1 MRRWTTVAV
10 LVALLALVG
19 LAVAPRA
26 AAETL
31 VRPEQGD
38 PGSRFTFLADGF
50 QARERVSFWLNSP
63 AGGVLATEVEGQ
75 SPVSADGQTSWS
87 WVAPSGIQPGRWQMV
102 AFGNSSQVTRVLN
115 FTIRGQTAP
124 DNEPQTNVF
133 PSVIDQGQIARFFV
147 DGYNPGETVEMFF
160 LDPNGQRRSSGV
172 LRVENYT
179 ASAGGRV
186 DGSWQPLADTQ
197 LGIWQLVA
205 TGQRSGVVRTVKITV
220 GTPNPP
226 TARTTVSPEVG
237 RRGMTFLF
245 TASGFRIGEEVSVWL
260 NAPDGRVLE
269 AEVDDLGRVRGDA
282 VARWSWRAPAD
293 AALGGWQMVAQGRDS
308 GFQAVISF
316 RIAQ

>member
-1 MRRWTTVAV
+1 MRRWTAA
-10 LVALLALVG
+10 ALLALLALIG
-19 LAVAPRA
+19 LMGAPRA

-50 QARERVSFWLNSP
+50 QKGERISFWLNSP
-63 AGGVLATEVEGQ
+63 SGGVLATEVEGQ

-87 WVAPSGIQPGRWQMV
+87 WVAPAGIQPGRWQMV
-102 AFGNSSQVTRVLN
+102 AFGNNSQITRVLN
-115 FTIRGQTAP
+115 FSIRGPDIP
-124 DNEPQTNVF
+124 DNDPPSNVF
-133 PSVIDQGQIARFFV
+133 PSVIDQGQIARFYV
-147 DGYNPGETVEMFF
+147 DGFTPGETVDIFF

-172 LRVENYT
+172 LRIENYT
-179 ASAGGRV
+179 ASAGGRI

-197 LGIWQLVA
+197 LGVWQIVA
-205 TGQRSGVVRTVKITV
+205 TGMRSGVVRTVKVTV
-220 GTPNPP
+220 GTPNQPSS
-226 TARTTVSPEVG
+226 RTTVSPEVG

-260 NAPDGRVLE
+260 NAPDGRVLP
-269 AEVDDLGRVRGDA
+269 AEVEDLGAVRGDA

-293 AALGGWQMVAQGRDS
+293 AMLGGWQMVAQGRDS

-316 RIAQ
+316 RIVQ